1 MNNVNN
7 QNKRFY
13 LDLVFGNVIIM
24 WLIFIFYCMIL
35 YLNFL
40 FNFFN
45 YSINLV
51 LNYIYQNYYEVFIML
66 KYSIIFCVK
75 IKC

>member
-51 LNYIYQNYYEVFIML
+51 LNYIYQNYYEGFIML
-66 KYSIIFCVK
+66 KYSIIFCVQ